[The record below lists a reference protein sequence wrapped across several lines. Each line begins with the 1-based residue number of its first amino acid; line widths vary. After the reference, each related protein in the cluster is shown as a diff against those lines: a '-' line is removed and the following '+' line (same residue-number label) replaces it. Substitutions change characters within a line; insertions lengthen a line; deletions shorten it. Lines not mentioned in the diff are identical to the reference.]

1 MAFLAKPKIQ
11 NKIDSK
17 IFPTAKEARK
27 YLEQYTEIQMRIE
40 DWMLIGKI
48 IEVPDE
54 G

>member
-1 MAFLAKPKIQ
+1 MAFLAKPKI
-11 NKIDSK
+11 NNMIDSK

-40 DWMLIGKI
+40 DWMLIEKI

-54 G
+54 S

>member
-27 YLEQYTEIQMRIE
+27 YLEEYNEIQMRIE

-48 IEVPDE
+48 VEVPDE
-54 G
+54 N

>member
-27 YLEQYTEIQMRIE
+27 YLEEYTGYQMKIE
-40 DWMLIGKI
+40 DWMMVEKL
-48 IEVPDE
+48 IEVEDIK
-54 G
+54 